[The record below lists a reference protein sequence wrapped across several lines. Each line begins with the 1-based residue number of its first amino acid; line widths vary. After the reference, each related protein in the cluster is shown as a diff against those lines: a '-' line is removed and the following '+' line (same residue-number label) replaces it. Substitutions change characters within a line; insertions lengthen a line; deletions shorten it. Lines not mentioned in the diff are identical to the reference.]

1 MKIYPSFGLW
11 PFICKFSFYMDMMKG
26 CKKHSKCAGFKESC
40 NNSCQ
45 FFFGTNLG
53 LLAIYP
59 YFNSWFRMS
68 LCSMGK
74 LKKAW
79 AWALSCLP
87 SSRDTPWSP
96 LQRSP
101 TSWHIPSSWWSI
113 FFLAIIMYYIYTQW
127 LCCHMKWQWHMKNEE
142 WRMFS
147 TILLTS
153 TYTREC
159 WGGTSCSWMF
169 FSQKLDLIYIIVNFI
184 NNRIMWNV

>member
-1 MKIYPSFGLW
+1 MALHHGML
-11 PFICKFSFYMDMMKG
+11 KG
-26 CKKHSKCAGFKESC
+26 CKKNFKCAGFKESC
-40 NNSCQ
+40 NNSYQ

-59 YFNSWFRMS
+59 YFNSWFQTS

-74 LKKAW
+74 LKKSW

-113 FFLAIIMYYIYTQW
+113 FFLAIIMYCINTEW

-142 WRMFS
+142 SFQPFYLQAL
-147 TILLTS
+147 ILENV
-153 TYTREC
+153 R
-159 WGGTSCSWMF
+159 GGTSCSWMF
-169 FSQKLDLIYIIVNFI
+169 FSQKLDLIYIIKISSTIKLCEMFKYFCEVTQ
-184 NNRIMWNV
+184 